1 MSDSLGYPS
10 VLCVVCARMKTS
22 HRCLQPVAKG
32 LLVLEMIG
40 TVCGRPIC
48 GPCNFKQGNVTIFRC
63 PLHSV
68 SDDDSSLGSLDSE
81 MSEKESAVAVSKMKG
96 KTNAKNKMTETS
108 NADNKMMETSNADKP
123 PVKVKGNKG
132 SKGSEY
138 SAKDLLVLSQAY
150 IKTSENSIEGTS
162 QKKNKFWDDV
172 ADVFNQLKVQQEAYD
187 SRQQKKDK
195 MNAARIR
202 GDFLNNDSSEDDV
215 QVIIPKRTPS
225 SLQQKWS
232 KFVLPLVTKFIALTN
247 RHPKKSGEGK
257 CFLICL

>member
-1 MSDSLGYPS
+1 MSGSLGYPS
-10 VLCVVCARMKTS
+10 VLCVVCARMRTS

-48 GPCNFKQGNVTIFRC
+48 GPCNFKQGNETIFIC

-81 MSEKESAVAVSKMKG
+81 KSEKESAVAVSKMKG
-96 KTNAKNKMTETS
+96 KANANNNMT
-108 NADNKMMETSNADKP
+108 ETSNADKP

-138 SAKDLLVLSQAY
+138 SAKDLLILSQAY
-150 IKTSENSIEGTS
+150 IKTSENSIKGTS

-172 ADVFNQLKVQQEAYD
+172 ADVFNKLKVQQEAYD
-187 SRQQKKDK
+187 SHQWKKDK

-202 GDFLNNDSSEDDV
+202 GDFLNNDLSEDDV

>member
-1 MSDSLGYPS
+1 LARYAVVPYV
-10 VLCVVCARMKTS
+10 VLVN
-22 HRCLQPVAKG
+22 
-32 LLVLEMIG
+32 E
-40 TVCGRPIC
+40 
-48 GPCNFKQGNVTIFRC
+48 TIFRC

-81 MSEKESAVAVSKMKG
+81 KSEKESAVAVSKMKG
-96 KTNAKNKMTETS
+96 KANANNNMT
-108 NADNKMMETSNADKP
+108 ETSNADKP

-138 SAKDLLVLSQAY
+138 SAKDLLILSQAY

-172 ADVFNQLKVQQEAYD
+172 ADVFNKLKVQQEAYD

-202 GDFLNNDSSEDDV
+202 GDFLNNDLSEDDV

-232 KFVLPLVTKFIALTN
+232 KFVLPLVTQFIALTN

>member
-48 GPCNFKQGNVTIFRC
+48 GPCNFKQGNETIFRC

-81 MSEKESAVAVSKMKG
+81 KSEKESAVAVSKMKG
-96 KTNAKNKMTETS
+96 KANANNNMT
-108 NADNKMMETSNADKP
+108 ETSNADKP

-138 SAKDLLVLSQAY
+138 SAKDLLILSQAY

-172 ADVFNQLKVQQEAYD
+172 ADVFNKLKVQQEAYD

-202 GDFLNNDSSEDDV
+202 GDFLNNDLSEDDV

-232 KFVLPLVTKFIALTN
+232 KFVLPLVTQFIALTN

>member
-1 MSDSLGYPS
+1 
-10 VLCVVCARMKTS
+10 
-22 HRCLQPVAKG
+22 
-32 LLVLEMIG
+32 MIG

-48 GPCNFKQGNVTIFRC
+48 GPCNFKQGNETIFRC

-68 SDDDSSLGSLDSE
+68 SDDDSSLGSLDSKK
-81 MSEKESAVAVSKMKG
+81 SKKESAVAVSKMKG
-96 KTNAKNKMTETS
+96 KANANKKMT
-108 NADNKMMETSNADKP
+108 ETSNADKP

-138 SAKDLLVLSQAY
+138 SAKDLLILSQAY
-150 IKTSENSIEGTS
+150 IKTSENSIKGTS

-172 ADVFNQLKVQQEAYD
+172 ADVFNKLKVQQEAYD

-202 GDFLNNDSSEDDV
+202 GDFLNNDLSEDDV

-232 KFVLPLVTKFIALTN
+232 KFVLPLVTQFIALTN